1 MKSSGNLPSFI
12 SSRSRGGLVN
22 PLDYL
27 AGILESTEY
36 IFQRHI
42 NESKMALR
50 NIPFDS
56 LCNKALESPMVKSL
70 WENVVI
76 SSGVNPAGST
86 QKLCLENEVK
96 MKLFLKVRSFSYARD
111 YLNKHK
117 IKERK
122 TKQKV
127 LRKDLKRQAK

>member
-22 PLDYL
+22 PSDDLV
-27 AGILESTEY
+27 GILENTEY
-36 IFQRHI
+36 IFRRHI
-42 NESKMALR
+42 SESKMALR
-50 NIPFDS
+50 NIPIDS
-56 LCNKALESPMVKSL
+56 LCNKALELPMVKSL

-76 SSGVNPAGST
+76 SSGVNSASST
-86 QKLCLENEVK
+86 QKLCLDNFI
-96 MKLFLKVRSFSYARD
+96 KLFLKVRSFSYARD

-122 TKQKV
+122 TKQKA